1 MISLSARHFS
11 NYILSFALKL
21 CPFWIVPSDAQL
33 NWGLTWGRG
42 RRRRGTKGRRGQ
54 GSNNRESSSSER
66 ISPERRRKRREEAW
80 RCRSE
85 AWQHQRLQVCDL
97 SWILNMHRYTGVDRC
112 CVHRVAKLDIKAADC
127 SLCLQELCLLWST
140 VCDFAR
146 GSLITE
152 WFKALSPKP
161 EGVGERNTLLLS
173 FILTFIL
180 ALLIITVTIYT
191 GPEMY
196 RKS

>member
-1 MISLSARHFS
+1 MT
-11 NYILSFALKL
+11 
-21 CPFWIVPSDAQL
+21 L
-33 NWGLTWGRG
+33 NSTGGWRG
-42 RRRRGTKGRRGQ
+42 EGGGGGGGRRGGGGRGLITERAAAVS
-54 GSNNRESSSSER
+54 GSVLRGEGRGEKTHEGVALKPGNTSV
-66 ISPERRRKRREEAW
+66 
-80 RCRSE
+80 CRYVSYPG
-85 AWQHQRLQVCDL
+85 
-97 SWILNMHRYTGVDRC
+97 LNMHRYTGVGRC

-173 FILTFIL
+173 FIL
-180 ALLIITVTIYT
+180 ALLIINYLYWSRNV
-191 GPEMY
+191 
-196 RKS
+196 